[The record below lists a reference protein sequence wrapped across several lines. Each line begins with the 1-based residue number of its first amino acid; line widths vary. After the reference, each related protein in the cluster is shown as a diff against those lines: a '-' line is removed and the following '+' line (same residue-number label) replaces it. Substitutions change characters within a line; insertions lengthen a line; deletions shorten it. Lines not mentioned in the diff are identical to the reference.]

1 MRPAR
6 PSSGFGRKNLQ
17 LGTYAHGKRRSG
29 CEPYRHAPRDLVPS
43 GFADWISDLASGPP
57 PRIARDVHRPPYSA
71 GLRIVGE
78 DLWQSVK
85 ARQQA
90 SRSDVISQGVMRPE
104 RARRARHL
112 LSGLLKC
119 GVCGGGYSIVG
130 KAHFGC
136 ASARNK
142 GTCSNRLTI
151 RRDRLEDRVLNGLK
165 DELLHPDLIAEFTR
179 AYQAEYNRLAGTIQ
193 QDRAKAEREL
203 AQVTGKISN
212 IIEAISDGMFHP
224 SMKDKM
230 TALEARKEE
239 LEAELQEAPTEP
251 PVLLHPSLA
260 GLYREQ
266 VAGLTAALND
276 PATKSEAGTI
286 LRSLL
291 SEVRLIPENG
301 SLAIE
306 LVGELAGLMAL
317 GQTKAALK
325 AGASGRS
332 VSLVAGAGF

>member
-1 MRPAR
+1 M
-6 PSSGFGRKNLQ
+6 
-17 LGTYAHGKRRSG
+17 
-29 CEPYRHAPRDLVPS
+29 
-43 GFADWISDLASGPP
+43 
-57 PRIARDVHRPPYSA
+57 
-71 GLRIVGE
+71 RIVGE

-119 GVCGGGYSIVG
+119 GACGGGYSIVG

-165 DELLHPDLIAEFTR
+165 DQLLHPDLIAEFTR
-179 AYQAEYNRLAGTIQ
+179 AYQTEYNRLAGTIQ

-203 AQVTGKISN
+203 VQVNSKISN
-212 IIEAISDGMFHP
+212 IIEATSDGMFHP

-230 TALEARKEE
+230 TALEVRKEE
-239 LEAELQEAPTEP
+239 LEAELQEAPSEP
-251 PVLLHPSLA
+251 PILLHPSLSS
-260 GLYREQ
+260 R
-266 VAGLTAALND
+266 
-276 PATKSEAGTI
+276 
-286 LRSLL
+286 
-291 SEVRLIPENG
+291 
-301 SLAIE
+301 
-306 LVGELAGLMAL
+306 
-317 GQTKAALK
+317 
-325 AGASGRS
+325 
-332 VSLVAGAGF
+332 